1 MFLLKM
7 HSLAP
12 TPLSVNVLTN
22 CFPLNIRI
30 MTNYCLTI
38 ICVYHQLSYMS
49 PVQYDYIFIIVESHG
64 QEIGKYYYYY
74 FFGLFKLFSS
84 QNVEIIQRIIFLFI
98 NVKFCFRFAYFIGTY
113 QLYIIYIHLNVDV
126 VFSKVQLLHKHPKLE
141 CLHICRIRNY
151 YIIMVIIFF
160 AAMIPT

>member
-1 MFLLKM
+1 MFLLKT

-12 TPLSVNVLTN
+12 TPLSGNVLTN
-22 CFPLNIRI
+22 FPDNIRI

-49 PVQYDYIFIIVESHG
+49 PVQYDYLFIIVESRG

-98 NVKFCFRFAYFIGTY
+98 NVKCCFRFAFLILTY
-113 QLYIIYIHLNVDV
+113 QLYIIYIHHNVDA
-126 VFSKVQLLHKHPKLE
+126 VFSTVQVLHKHPKLE
-141 CLHICRIRNY
+141 CLHICRIRN
-151 YIIMVIIFF
+151 IIILLWLLFF
-160 AAMIPT
+160 SRR